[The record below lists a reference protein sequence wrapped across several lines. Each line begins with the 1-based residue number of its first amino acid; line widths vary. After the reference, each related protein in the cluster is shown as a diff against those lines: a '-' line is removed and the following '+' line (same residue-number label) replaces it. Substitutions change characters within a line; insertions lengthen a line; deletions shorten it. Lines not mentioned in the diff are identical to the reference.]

1 MMQSW
6 IFSIITPVFSV
17 TWSFRNHSNMLI
29 LCSRNISLEIIAL
42 LTFLCRLSIF
52 IYYFFLLL
60 INLMRP
66 CGIKDLTGPKPLSS
80 STHFCSTMHT
90 ILISVEKKCL
100 FEIALVSVTGLDAL
114 NSKTIS
120 DISCISGSIA
130 VCTKIVASLCW
141 YITETVSNL
150 VFCSCS
156 WCCSSVWQCHSCLF

>member
-1 MMQSW
+1 MILQKSFW
-6 IFSIITPVFSV
+6 YTDSLLKKHFFGNYCAAYIFVQTVNFY
-17 TWSFRNHSNMLI
+17 L
-29 LCSRNISLEIIAL
+29 
-42 LTFLCRLSIF
+42 F
-52 IYYFFLLL
+52 IVLLL

-66 CGIKDLTGPKPLSS
+66 CWIKDLTGPKPLSS

-90 ILISVEKKCL
+90 ILISVEKKRL

-120 DISCISGSIA
+120 DVSCISGSIA
-130 VCTKIVASLCW
+130 VCTKIVASLWW

-150 VFCSCS
+150 VFYSCS